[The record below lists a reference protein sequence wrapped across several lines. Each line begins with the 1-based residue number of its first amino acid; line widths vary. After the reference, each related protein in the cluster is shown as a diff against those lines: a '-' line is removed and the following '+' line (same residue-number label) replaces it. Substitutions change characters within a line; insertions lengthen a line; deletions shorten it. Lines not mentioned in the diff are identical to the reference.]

1 MTMKLELKST
11 TATLRSGETVE
22 IRPLVPRD
30 AQGLLT
36 FYREL
41 PEEDRLF
48 LDDDVTQDDWVKRL
62 MNKVDYDTN
71 VPLVAVHEDRIV
83 GHATL
88 IRTHFGWMSHVGQ
101 IRVAVARPYQHK
113 GLGKALVRELMKIAI
128 SFGLEKMTARLMD
141 NQIGARKSFEK
152 LGFKVEATFK
162 GFVKDV
168 HGKRR
173 NMLLMAN
180 DVSHIWLAMDALV
193 SDAPPTREQLY

>member
-1 MTMKLELKST
+1 MKMELKST
-11 TATLRSGETVE
+11 NVTLRKSGETVE

-30 AQGLLT
+30 AAALLA

-48 LDDDVTQDDWVKRL
+48 LDDDVTQDDWVKR
-62 MNKVDYDTN
+62 MMSRVDYDN
-71 VPLVAVHEDRIV
+71 YVPLVAVYDEMIV
-83 GHATL
+83 GHAIL

-101 IRVAVARPYQHK
+101 IRIAVARSFQHK
-113 GLGKALVRELMKIAI
+113 GLGKALVRELMKIAV

-141 NQIGARKSFEK
+141 NQVGARKAFEH
-152 LGFKVEATFK
+152 LGFKVEGTFK

-168 HGKRR
+168 SGKRR

-180 DVSHIWLAMDALV
+180 DVSHIWQAMDTLV
-193 SDAPPTREQLY
+193 SDAPPTRETLY

>member
-1 MTMKLELKST
+1 MKLELKST
-11 TATLRSGETVE
+11 TVTLRSGETVD
-22 IRPLVPRD
+22 IRPMVPRD
-30 AQGLLT
+30 AQALLA

-62 MNKVDYDTN
+62 MSRVDYDNN
-71 VPLVAVHEDRIV
+71 VPLVAVHDGNIQ

-88 IRTHFGWMSHVGQ
+88 IRTHFGWMAHVGQ
-101 IRVAVARPYQHK
+101 IRVVVARPFQHK
-113 GLGKALVRELMKIAI
+113 GLGKALVRELMKIAV
-128 SFGLEKMTARLMD
+128 SAGLEKMTARMMD
-141 NQIGARKSFEK
+141 NQVGACRAFEK

-162 GFVKDV
+162 GFVKDT

-180 DVSHIWLAMDALV
+180 DVSHIWQAMDALV
-193 SDAPPTREQLY
+193 SDTPPTREQLY